1 MSPASGKRGVAVYWL
16 TAAAII
22 LAVTAWTYFRAVEP
36 EPWTDAE
43 VEVLRSLWIGSL
55 PSLPADP
62 TNAVADDP
70 LAAELGY
77 QLFFDPRLSGT
88 GAISCSTC
96 HQPERRF
103 TDGLPKGQAIGTSKR
118 NTRSIVG
125 VAYSPWL
132 YWDGR
137 RDSLWSQALSPLED
151 PAEHGGNRKQY
162 VEFIASEPSY
172 SAMYESIFG
181 EFPELADS
189 DAINRVFANIGRVI
203 AAYERLLLPGPS
215 RFDVYVAAVIAGDSE
230 LQAATFSVDEAMGL
244 QLFIDQA
251 ACTQC
256 HNGPLFTNH
265 EFHNTAVLSFPGEVP
280 DKGRVAG
287 VREVMA
293 DPFNCLGTY
302 SDDASKNCAEL
313 EFVRTGPE
321 LIGAVRTP
329 SLRNLEN
336 TGPFMHKGQLK
347 SLAEVLRHYNEA
359 PRAMIGHNEAKPLG
373 LRSRELR
380 QIEAFLNTLAAPLA
394 TPPKW
399 LAPPAIS
406 VATSGHE

>member
-313 EFVRTGPE
+313 EFARTGPE